1 MAEDLKKELEKQ
13 QELMRTKDIYI
24 KRLNA
29 EIQEVKNE
37 LKRSEDKLKK
47 QTDKALGEFMKSL
60 AEIFTR
66 VDAGYV
72 DFKDDMSDSR
82 QMSYTLSKFKT
93 TLQLQNIEVMVPNV
107 LENYDIDEMEVTD
120 VIPTG
125 DKNLDK
131 KVVHIDR
138 VGFRNKITRV
148 ILVQPQVITY
158 KYDESL
164 DVEGLSNK
172 DKAMAA
178 MKALNDVLGNRE
190 DGGSVSEDSAL
201 GEQMLQM
208 MNDSGENKYNLKEV
222 DEAAEA
228 RKIARKLS
236 EKAHRA
242 EEAKNEAMRKADEAR
257 KEADK
262 LYIEAAEAEDKKIE
276 LEKIAEEAIA
286 KEEARIAEEERL
298 KEEARLAELA
308 RQEEERKR
316 REEEER
322 KRKEEEERRIAEAKA
337 EAERLEAEAKAE
349 AERLEAERQAK
360 EAEIAEKQRKLAEI
374 REAARLRAEEARKA
388 AEEAARQAE
397 EEEARLLAELEA
409 ESQATEAQLAE
420 KAKAAEEA
428 KRQAEMLQ
436 KKKEA
441 PKEEPKVE
449 EPKVEEAAPVA
460 EEPKVEEAP
469 KPAAQPQK
477 EPEKERRGL
486 FGFGKK
492 KEDKK
497 AESVKS
503 AWEEMARAREE
514 KAREER
520 ARQERYRGAQSDDIY
535 NPPIFDLG
543 NDPLQDIPQ
552 EGQKK
557 KRSNR

>member
-1 MAEDLKKELEKQ
+1 MADSVEKL

-47 QTDKALGEFMKSL
+47 QTDKSLGEFMKSL

-125 DKNLDK
+125 DRNLDK

-158 KYDESL
+158 KYDEAL
-164 DVEGLSNK
+164 DVEGLSNQE
-172 DKAMAA
+172 KAKAA
-178 MKALNDVLGNRE
+178 MKALNEVLGNRE

-208 MNDSGENKYNLKEV
+208 MNDTSENKYNLKEV

-228 RKIARKLS
+228 RKVARKLS

-242 EEAKNEAMRKADEAR
+242 EEAKVEAMRKADEAR
-257 KEADK
+257 READR
-262 LYIEAAEAEDKKIE
+262 LYQEAAEAEDKKIE
-276 LEKIAEEAIA
+276 LERIAEEAVA
-286 KEEARIAEEERL
+286 KEEARIAEEERIA
-298 KEEARLAELA
+298 EEKRQPELA
-308 RQEEERKR
+308 RLEAERLA

-322 KRKEEEERRIAEAKA
+322 KRREEEERRIAEAKA
-337 EAERLEAEAKAE
+337 EAERLEQEAAAER
-349 AERLEAERQAK
+349 ERLEQERLAK

-420 KAKAAEEA
+420 KARAAEEA

-436 KKKEA
+436 RKNEQ
-441 PKEEPKVE
+441 PKEPEPVE
-449 EPKVEEAAPVA
+449 EEA
-460 EEPKVEEAP
+460 VEEAP
-469 KPAAQPQK
+469 VEEAPVEEAPAPVQEAKK

-503 AWEEMARAREE
+503 AWEEMARAR
-514 KAREER
+514 
-520 ARQERYRGAQSDDIY
+520 QERK
-535 NPPIFDLG
+535 
-543 NDPLQDIPQ
+543 
-552 EGQKK
+552 EKK
-557 KRSNR
+557 KLVKIV

>member
-37 LKRSEDKLKK
+37 LKRSEEKLKK
-47 QTDKALGEFMKSL
+47 QTDKTLGEMMKSL
-60 AEIFTR
+60 AEVFTR

-93 TLQLQNIEVMVPNV
+93 TIQLQNIEVMVPNI
-107 LENYDIDEMEVTD
+107 LENYDMDEMEVTD

-158 KYDESL
+158 KYDEAL
-164 DVEGLSNK
+164 DQEGLSNK

-190 DGGSVSEDSAL
+190 GGGSVSEDSAL

-208 MNDSGENKYNLKEV
+208 LNDTGENKYGLKEV

-242 EEAKNEAMRKADEAR
+242 EEAKAEAMRKADEAR
-257 KEADK
+257 READR
-262 LYIEAAEAEDKKIE
+262 LYQEAAEAEDKKIE

-286 KEEARIAEEERL
+286 KEEARIAEEERIA
-298 KEEARLAELA
+298 EEKRQAELA
-308 RQEEERKR
+308 RLEAERLA

-337 EAERLEAEAKAE
+337 EAERLEAEAQ
-349 AERLEAERQAK
+349 AERERIEKERQEK
-360 EAEIAEKQRKLAEI
+360 EARLAEI
-374 REAARLRAEEARKA
+374 RAAAAKRAEEARKA
-388 AEEAARQAE
+388 AEEAERMARE
-397 EEEARLLAELEA
+397 EEERLMAELEA
-409 ESQATEAQLAE
+409 ENAAHAE

-428 KRQAEMLQ
+428 KRQAELLAQ
-436 KKKEA
+436 KKDA

-449 EPKVEEAAPVA
+449 EV
-460 EEPKVEEAP
+460 VEEAP
-469 KPAAQPQK
+469 VEEPKEEAPVQAQQPAQAQK

-492 KEDKK
+492 KEEKPDKK
-497 AESVKS
+497 KDDVRD
-503 AWEEMARAREE
+503 AWAEMARAKEE
-514 KAREER
+514 KARLER
-520 ARQERYRGAQSDDIY
+520 ERQDRLRGGNPDDIY
-535 NPPIFDLG
+535 TPQVFDTG
-543 NDPLQDIPQ
+543 YDPLQDMPQ
-552 EGQKK
+552 DTGKK